1 MLLGMLSLS
10 IAVAQVSQPLPPA
23 LGGPDPRQQDT
34 DLLLGIHGVAEV
46 WSDAAIASVYRS
58 SAFSG
63 SLSATWQFHRFLAAD
78 LELAYFRTVGEDNQR
93 IEMTPIA
100 LDLSLWKSIGNVEIF
115 GGAGPAL
122 VPWSDQGT
130 DFRTGT
136 KLGMDARIGVRVG
149 TTLYDPPDYP
159 PSPMERVDLEIY
171 VGRRT
176 HLGPTTNILVPG
188 EAGSG
193 AGRLDL
199 SAARAGIGFKVRL

>member
-1 MLLGMLSLS
+1 M
-10 IAVAQVSQPLPPA
+10 
-23 LGGPDPRQQDT
+23 
-34 DLLLGIHGVAEV
+34 HGVAEV

-63 SLSATWQFHRFLAAD
+63 SVSATWQFHRFLAAD
-78 LELAYFRTVGEDNQR
+78 LELAYFRTTGDENQR

-100 LDLSLWKSIGNVEIF
+100 LDLSVWKNIGNIEIF
-115 GGAGPAL
+115 GGAGPAI
-122 VPWSDQGT
+122 VPWSDRGM
-130 DFRTGT
+130 DLRTGT
-136 KLGMDARIGVRVG
+136 KLGMDTRIGVRVG

-176 HLGPTTNILVPG
+176 HFGPTTNVVTPG
-188 EAGSG
+188 EVGSG
-193 AGRLDL
+193 SGRLDL